1 MQVGGGGSPVCM
13 WELVSTLWSNA
24 GGTIDM
30 KLYSKIFPLYRASLL
45 VLAPKQTLHRTLL
58 SEQSK
63 KKRPVNASGS
73 LCERGSVPQIAS
85 RWTQSSFCVTWGKGG
100 GVKWPTKWRTGR
112 GCVLAEA
119 SLKTL
124 SVLDLLWGWGLG
136 GRPDQAETWEDGSR
150 LPVCVSDKTCRVDP
164 CTKTPCGRR
173 QCMWSTWAW
182 MFQG

>member
-85 RWTQSSFCVTWGKGG
+85 R
-100 GVKWPTKWRTGR
+100 
-112 GCVLAEA
+112 
-119 SLKTL
+119 
-124 SVLDLLWGWGLG
+124 
-136 GRPDQAETWEDGSR
+136 
-150 LPVCVSDKTCRVDP
+150 
-164 CTKTPCGRR
+164 
-173 QCMWSTWAW
+173 
-182 MFQG
+182 